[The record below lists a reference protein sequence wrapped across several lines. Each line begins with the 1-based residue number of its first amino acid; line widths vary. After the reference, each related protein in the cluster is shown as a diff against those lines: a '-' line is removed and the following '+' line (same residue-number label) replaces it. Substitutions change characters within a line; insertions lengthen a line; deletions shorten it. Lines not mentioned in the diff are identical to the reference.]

1 MATMADTETPE
12 AIEVLDL
19 PLAARVR
26 EFLWLSSGMFSA
38 AALALS
44 FLGFFTLGAQE
55 DAARNFFAAVVSSIL
70 FGICTVLK
78 LGPDSL

>member
-1 MATMADTETPE
+1 MATIAETGTTES
-12 AIEVLDL
+12 IEVLDV
-19 PLAARVR
+19 PFAARVR

-44 FLGFFTLGAQE
+44 FLGFFTTGAQE
-55 DAARNFFAAVVSSIL
+55 DAMRNFTAAVVSSAM

-78 LGPDSL
+78 LGPDSM

>member
-1 MATMADTETPE
+1 MATITETEAPE
-12 AIEVLDL
+12 AIEVLEI

-44 FLGFFTLGAQE
+44 FLGFFTLGAEE
-55 DAARNFFAAVVSSIL
+55 DAARNFLAAVASSIL

-78 LGPDSL
+78 LGPDSM